1 MYANID
7 NIDINECNIPV
18 ENREE
23 IDRWLISKY
32 NKLLKYVTD
41 AYDEYDLNKVVRALT
56 DFVSDELSNWY
67 IRRNRD
73 RFWGSELN
81 DSKKSVYMTT
91 YEVLVGLS
99 KMMAPVVPF
108 LSEEIYTNLTGEY
121 SVHTSDFPKYN
132 EVYID
137 ELLEEKMDKVRD
149 LISIG
154 RYVREENKI
163 RVRQPLE
170 EILLDGKNE
179 LLIGNLTD
187 LIKEE
192 LNVKKVTFIDDTSE
206 YMNFTVKP
214 NFKEVGKTL
223 GKDLKE
229 FQEKLLGLTV
239 DDVNKLRKNEI
250 VTIEISGK
258 PLEVTS
264 NMVDIRIDAKTGF
277 NVGMENN
284 EYVILNTNLT
294 DELINEGIAREIVS
308 KVQLMRKN
316 INLELTDRITISY
329 SASDKIKSAVDAF
342 ADYIKNETLASEIT
356 DNAKDGEE
364 FSVNDEKV
372 LIAILKN

>member
-1 MYANID
+1 MKIKNNYK
-7 NIDINECNIPV
+7 EC
-18 ENREE
+18 
-23 IDRWLISKY
+23 L
-32 NKLLKYVTD
+32 
-41 AYDEYDLNKVVRALT
+41 
-56 DFVSDELSNWY
+56 
-67 IRRNRD
+67 
-73 RFWGSELN
+73 
-81 DSKKSVYMTT
+81 
-91 YEVLVGLS
+91 
-99 KMMAPVVPF
+99 
-108 LSEEIYTNLTGEY
+108 TNLACSIEKYFELT
-121 SVHTSDFPKYN
+121 PKHNTLPY
-132 EVYID
+132 VD

-163 RVRQPLE
+163 RVRQPLA

-179 LLIGNLTD
+179 QLIGNLSD

-192 LNVKKVTFIDDTSE
+192 LNVKKVTFIDDTQT
-206 YMNFTVKP
+206 YMNFTVRP

-229 FQEKLLGLTV
+229 FQAKLLELSI
-239 DDVNKLRKNEI
+239 DDINKLRKNE
-250 VTIEISGK
+250 EITMNIAGK
-258 PLEVTS
+258 TLEVTS
-264 NMVDIRIDAKTGF
+264 TMVDIRIDAKTGF

-342 ADYIKNETLASEIT
+342 ADYIKNETLANEIT

>member
-1 MYANID
+1 M
-7 NIDINECNIPV
+7 
-18 ENREE
+18 
-23 IDRWLISKY
+23 
-32 NKLLKYVTD
+32 LKYVTES
-41 AYDEYDLNKVVRALT
+41 YDEYDLNKVVRALT

-73 RFWGSELN
+73 RFWGSDLN
-81 DSKKSVYMTT
+81 DSKKSVYITT

-99 KMMAPVVPF
+99 QMMAPVVPF
-108 LSEEIYTNLTGEY
+108 LSEEIYTNLTHEY

-179 LLIGNLTD
+179 LLIGELTD

-206 YMNFTVKP
+206 FMNFAVKP

-229 FQEKLLGLTV
+229 FQEKLLELTV
-239 DDVNKLRKNEI
+239 QDVNKLRKNEI
-250 VTIEISGK
+250 VTIEVASK

-264 NMVDIRIDAKTGF
+264 TMVDIRIEAKTGF

-284 EYVILNTNLT
+284 EYVILNTQLNE
-294 DELINEGIAREIVS
+294 ELINEGVAREIVS
-308 KVQLMRKN
+308 KVQTMRKSA
-316 INLELTDRITISY
+316 NLELTDRIVIEY
-329 SASDKIKSAVDAF
+329 SASDKVKTAVKDF
-342 ADYIKNETLASEIT
+342 AEYIKKETLANDILDSAT
-356 DNAKDGEE
+356 QGEE
-364 FSVNDEKV
+364 FNINEEKV
-372 LIAILKN
+372 LIAILKK

>member
-1 MYANID
+1 
-7 NIDINECNIPV
+7 
-18 ENREE
+18 
-23 IDRWLISKY
+23 
-32 NKLLKYVTD
+32 
-41 AYDEYDLNKVVRALT
+41 
-56 DFVSDELSNWY
+56 
-67 IRRNRD
+67 
-73 RFWGSELN
+73 
-81 DSKKSVYMTT
+81 
-91 YEVLVGLS
+91 
-99 KMMAPVVPF
+99 MMAPVVPF

-364 FSVNDEKV
+364 FSINDEKV

>member
-1 MYANID
+1 
-7 NIDINECNIPV
+7 
-18 ENREE
+18 
-23 IDRWLISKY
+23 
-32 NKLLKYVTD
+32 
-41 AYDEYDLNKVVRALT
+41 
-56 DFVSDELSNWY
+56 
-67 IRRNRD
+67 
-73 RFWGSELN
+73 
-81 DSKKSVYMTT
+81 
-91 YEVLVGLS
+91 
-99 KMMAPVVPF
+99 
-108 LSEEIYTNLTGEY
+108 
-121 SVHTSDFPKYN
+121 
-132 EVYID
+132 
-137 ELLEEKMDKVRD
+137 MDKVRD

-364 FSVNDEKV
+364 FSINDEKV